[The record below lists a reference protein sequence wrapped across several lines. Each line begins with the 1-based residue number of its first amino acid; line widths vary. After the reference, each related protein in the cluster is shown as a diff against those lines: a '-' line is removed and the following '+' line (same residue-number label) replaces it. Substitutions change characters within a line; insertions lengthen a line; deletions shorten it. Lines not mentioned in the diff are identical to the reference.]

1 MDDKARQAITN
12 RVRLSNGTGLGQ
24 TEVTSILEA
33 LTDAGLAIVPRVPSQ
48 AMIDAWR
55 EDQAQG
61 RSLQSSY
68 AAMLAA
74 SEFSQGIPPSTKEPT
89 SAS

>member
-1 MDDKARQAITN
+1 MDDKARKAIEQEPMLGGLTNRQIDAVLAAIT
-12 RVRLSNGTGLGQ
+12 
-24 TEVTSILEA
+24 A
-33 LTDAGLAIVPRVPSQ
+33 AGLAIVPMVPSQ

-74 SEFSQGIPPSTKEPT
+74 SEAPNV
-89 SAS
+89 